1 MSWLPVLM
9 VVLILAAPA
18 AAQEPARLPQT
29 GPAPAPQINTVDVDR
44 LPINIARIQKE
55 LQVEVR
61 EERDGLNL
69 RYHLRIFGQ
78 APPLTFF
85 TPEDNLATGPVPYGA
100 PTHQEILDHITPRE
114 FRSPV
119 MDFSNLIRWLAD
131 RAKKE
136 KDPERR

>member
-1 MSWLPVLM
+1 MRWLPIALIVLG
-9 VVLILAAPA
+9 LAVPA
-18 AAQEPARLPQT
+18 AAQDQPRPPQT
-29 GPAPAPQINTVDVDR
+29 GGVDVDR
-44 LPINIARIQKE
+44 LPIDIARIQKE

-85 TPEDNLATGPVPYGA
+85 TDEDNLVSGPVPYGA

-119 MDFSNLIRWLAD
+119 MDFSNLLRWLAD
-131 RAKKE
+131 RKKE